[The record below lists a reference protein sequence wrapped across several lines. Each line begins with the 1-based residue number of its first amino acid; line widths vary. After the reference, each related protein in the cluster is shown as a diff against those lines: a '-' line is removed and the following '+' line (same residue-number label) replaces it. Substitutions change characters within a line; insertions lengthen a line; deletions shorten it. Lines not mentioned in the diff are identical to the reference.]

1 MTMESIHTPTEH
13 SEAYGYSPTNE
24 ASRHKHNLRVAQ
36 QALID
41 EFHALIDD
49 TERLLKQ
56 TAETTG
62 SQADELRG
70 RINENLARAKE
81 VLRDSEGRLREQGQ
95 AAMQAT
101 EQYVHSHPWQSVGI
115 AAGAGLLLG
124 LLLGRR

>member
-1 MTMESIHTPTEH
+1 MTMESIHNPTEP
-13 SEAYGYSPTNE
+13 SEAYGYSPTHE
-24 ASRHKHNLRVAQ
+24 TSRHKQNLRAAQ